1 MIVTVFPLL
10 SSSLTRLS
18 CICFPVPTSCSPF
31 LRAGSCIIAGARD
44 ARRSVASNKGSLF
57 FMGARRVSFRNLFV
71 VLIHSSSYS
80 FAPEERTRREKS
92 KSDVLARRSL
102 LLKKSLRRI
111 LARNIC
117 HLFFSFEHFR
127 KLGWKASL
135 SRFLTGSYS
144 LKPTSVN
151 FPFEK
156 QSERRETKK
165 KRRYQERFPK

>member
-1 MIVTVFPLL
+1 MNFLRFMIDVNMIVTVFPLL

-127 KLGWKASL
+127 KLG
-135 SRFLTGSYS
+135 
-144 LKPTSVN
+144 
-151 FPFEK
+151 
-156 QSERRETKK
+156 
-165 KRRYQERFPK
+165 